1 MTDDTIVSTNSENEL
16 ESKGRQ
22 KWICSICKA
31 IFGLEYEFFD
41 TEDIRTH
48 DAAVHPRVQITVILE
63 GVSA

>member
-1 MTDDTIVSTNSENEL
+1 MTDDTIVSTNSGA
-16 ESKGRQ
+16 ESKERQ

>member
-48 DAAVHPRVQITVILE
+48 DAAVHPRAETKGLIE
-63 GVSA
+63 KVSA